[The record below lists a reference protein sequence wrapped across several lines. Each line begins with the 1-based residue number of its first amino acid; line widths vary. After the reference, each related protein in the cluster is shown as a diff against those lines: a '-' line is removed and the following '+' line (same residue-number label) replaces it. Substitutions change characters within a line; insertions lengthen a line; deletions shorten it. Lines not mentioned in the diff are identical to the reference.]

1 MSEQLT
7 IKIKHGDSINVS
19 CSHTPNKGVYFGL
32 YTPSSSISRVLTY
45 DLDLINSIAKKLKSL
60 ISDDNSGCF
69 EKFEINE
76 DEFISLRKYHDSIQ
90 IKVKSGG
97 DFSKN
102 GIAGFMTD
110 EQAKTLSN
118 KLLEVLR

>member
-7 IKIKHGDSINVS
+7 VKIKHGDSINVS
-19 CSHTPNKGVYFGL
+19 CTHNSNKGVYFGL
-32 YTPSSSISRVLTY
+32 QTSSTSISRVLTY
-45 DLDLINSIAKKLKSL
+45 DLNLINSIAQKLKSL
-60 ISDDNSGCF
+60 ISDDNSGYF

-76 DEFISLRKYHDSIQ
+76 DEFIALEKYHDSIQ

-102 GIAGFMTD
+102 GIAGFMTY
-110 EQAKTLSN
+110 EQAKTLAS
-118 KLLEVLR
+118 KLEEVLR

>member
-1 MSEQLT
+1 MRDQLT
-7 IKIKHGDSINVS
+7 IKIKHGDSINIS
-19 CSHTPNKGVYFGL
+19 CVRSPKKRVYFGL
-32 YTPSSSISRVLTY
+32 QSASASISRVLTY
-45 DLDLINSIAKKLKSL
+45 DLNLINRIAKKLKSL
-60 ISDDNSGCF
+60 IGDNNGECL

-76 DEFISLRKYHDSIQ
+76 DEFISLGKYHGSIQ

-110 EQAKTLSN
+110 EQAKALSG
-118 KLLEVLR
+118 KLEEALL

>member
-1 MSEQLT
+1 MRDQLT
-7 IKIKHGDSINVS
+7 IKIKHGDSIYIS
-19 CSHTPNKGVYFGL
+19 CVRSPKKRVYFGL
-32 YTPSSSISRVLTY
+32 QNSSASISRVLTY
-45 DLDLINSIAKKLKSL
+45 DLNLINSIAKKLKSL

-69 EKFEINE
+69 DKFEINE
-76 DEFISLRKYHDSIQ
+76 DEFISLGKYHDSIQ

-110 EQAKTLSN
+110 EQAKNLSS
-118 KLLEVLR
+118 KLTEVLL

>member
-7 IKIKHGDSINVS
+7 IKIKHGSSINIS
-19 CSHTPNKGVYFGL
+19 CANNPSKSIRFGL
-32 YTPSSSISRVLTY
+32 QASLSSMSAILTSDLNLIARISQ
-45 DLDLINSIAKKLKSL
+45 KLKSL
-60 ISDDNSGCF
+60 VNDKDSIGF
-69 EKFEINE
+69 EKFEVND
-76 DEFISLRKYHDSIQ
+76 DEFILLGRYYNSIQ
-90 IKVKSGG
+90 ISVKSGG

-102 GIAGFMTD
+102 GIIGFMTD

>member
-19 CSHTPNKGVYFGL
+19 CTHTPNKGVYFGL

-45 DLDLINSIAKKLKSL
+45 DLNLISSIAKKLKSL
-60 ISDDNSGCF
+60 IGGDNGGSF

-76 DEFISLRKYHDSIQ
+76 DEFISLEKYHGSIQ

-97 DFSKN
+97 DFSEN
-102 GIAGFMTD
+102 GISGFMTD
-110 EQAKTLSN
+110 DQAKALAS
-118 KLLEVLR
+118 KLEEVLL